1 MRYEG
6 LESLTPLDGRQ
17 MFQKH
22 AGGNFTSLGDWIKE
36 QEMVRMV
43 KIKAI
48 TKICKGTQTV
58 ECYYRHVL
66 KKHGLCSLS
75 KL

>member
-36 QEMVRMV
+36 QEKPLQRSV
-43 KIKAI
+43 K
-48 TKICKGTQTV
+48 
-58 ECYYRHVL
+58 ER
-66 KKHGLCSLS
+66 
-75 KL
+75 KLWNVIIATS